1 MPSLLERKDL
11 LHQLARSAVDA
22 ADHNVAHE
30 PARSDHPLAKLA
42 PNGHVVVPRPQAPE
56 TREEAERKGEQA
68 ADAAKAMERIAS
80 AYTEGHGARTAQ
92 DMLKDKGQPI
102 PHEIQHAAKAEKQQQ
117 GGKAREGSGELSDF
131 NKSNTPSSPA
141 EAGPAQ
147 QQQQHFTTLYPT
159 LVCTGI
165 TNEQAD
171 ARSAAQRLTGHGDDQ
186 HALAAYDPNAGFVDA
201 ARDLAAVKRYAHLA
215 EQVTVDDNGQVVMEY
230 DRNQTYNRGVG
241 VGGLFTTWYQSPAE
255 LGAVGADKVLSQMQG
270 PGQGQ
275 GQKPPDTNQFIS
287 IQAHSGGGQSAFF
300 TLVELHQRGYRNLSL
315 VGYEMALTPHE
326 REVLEKLGV
335 QVTNFSGRN
344 GNAVSATGNDL
355 RMLMGGGRDTYD
367 CYIDRPGESTIL
379 GGSMH
384 SMVPG
389 DSTGQTREN
398 LEKTTAM
405 VQFTVWL
412 DSQGLHQQ
420 WTPENFERFKQE
432 TGYTPSQDPL
442 GGNNIYQPHT
452 PAARPGGHSSGGGGG
467 GSW

>member
-30 PARSDHPLAKLA
+30 PARSDHPLSKLA
-42 PNGHVVVPRPQAPE
+42 PNGHVVVPQPKAPE

-80 AYTEGHGARTAQ
+80 AYTEGHGARTAE

-117 GGKAREGSGELSDF
+117 SGKAREGSGELSDF
-131 NKSNTPSSPA
+131 NKNNAPRSPA

-171 ARSAAQRLTGHGDDQ
+171 ARSAAQQLTGHGDDQ

-215 EQVTVDDNGQVVMEY
+215 EQVTVDDNGQVVMDY

-270 PGQGQ
+270 QGP
-275 GQKPPDTNQFIS
+275 GQKPPDTSQFIS

-389 DSTGQTREN
+389 DSTGQTRAN